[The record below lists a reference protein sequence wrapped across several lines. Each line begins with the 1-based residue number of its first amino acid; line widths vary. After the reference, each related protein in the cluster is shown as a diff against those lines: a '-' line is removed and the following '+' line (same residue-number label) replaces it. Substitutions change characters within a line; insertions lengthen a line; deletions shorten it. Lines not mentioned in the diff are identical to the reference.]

1 MTLSHRLKPLRVR
14 LLLLLAVVGPGI
26 ITANVDNDAGGIT
39 TYSVA
44 GAHYGYSL
52 LWMMPLVA
60 LALIV
65 VQEMSARLGVVTG
78 KGLADLIREQLGVR
92 LTALIIGIFLF
103 ANLAN
108 TVSEFA
114 GVAASM
120 EIFGVSKYLSVPI
133 AAVVVWLLIVKANYK
148 WVERVFLAASAIF
161 LAYIISGVLARPP
174 WGEVAKA
181 FVTPS
186 FQFEPGYVV
195 IFVTIIGTTI
205 APWMQFYQQSSIVDK
220 GLKITEY
227 AYERIDVVVGSLF
240 AVIVAS
246 FIMIACAATL
256 HTNGVRIESAKDAAL
271 ALGPLAGRYA
281 SSLFAFGLLNASVF
295 SAAILPLSTAY
306 VVCEAFGWEAGV
318 NHGWRDAPIFFTV
331 YTALIIL
338 GAGVILL
345 PIQSLVKTMMASQT
359 LNGMLLPIIL
369 IVMLRLINEKRLM
382 GRWVNG
388 RAFNILAWIIVAVL
402 ILLTMSFDLGYLIPG
417 VSGRIEGERRRN
429 RGLSAPL
436 RSSFRLEYCNHT
448 S

>member
-1 MTLSHRLKPLRVR
+1 MTLAQRIKPFRVR

-60 LALIV
+60 LALII

-78 KGLADLIREQLGVR
+78 KGLADLIRERLGVR

-120 EIFGVSKYLSVPI
+120 QIFGVSKYLSVPI
-133 AAVVVWLLIVKANYK
+133 AATVVWLLIVKANYK

-227 AYERIDVVVGSLF
+227 AYERVDVVVGSLF
-240 AVIVAS
+240 AVTVAS

-271 ALGPLAGRYA
+271 ALRPLAGPYA
-281 SSLFAFGLLNASVF
+281 SLLFGIGLLNASIF

-331 YTALIIL
+331 YTA
-338 GAGVILL
+338 VDY
-345 PIQSLVKTMMASQT
+345 P
-359 LNGMLLPIIL
+359 
-369 IVMLRLINEKRLM
+369 
-382 GRWVNG
+382 GR
-388 RAFNILAWIIVAVL
+388 R
-402 ILLTMSFDLGYLIPG
+402 GYLAADPVTGEDNDGQPDPQRYAAADHPDRDAAADQRKTLDGSVCQRSRLQHPG
-417 VSGRIEGERRRN
+417 LGDCRGVNPADSDSGRREPFSRVPGRIEVEWRS
-429 RGLSAPL
+429 RGIPAPT
-436 RSSFRLEYCNHT
+436 C
-448 S
+448 